1 MANSNPL
8 LTGRGSR
15 QLLQPPSG
23 GFFARPRRVPIL
35 RPTVKE
41 APGRGPGPANTPGF
55 PTIGSF
61 PNNFFAMPLASSP
74 IGVFDSGVG
83 GLSVLRALLAAL
95 PDERFVYLADSA
107 HAPYGERGDAY
118 VAARTHAITQY
129 LREQHHIKALVVAC
143 NTATAAAIHEVRSNH
158 PELPL
163 VGLEPAIKPALAVT
177 KTGHVGVIG
186 TRGTLTS
193 AKFGRLMNALSDQAH
208 FVVQPCD
215 GLAHAIERSV
225 AQPAPAADSPVDAT
239 ETGALCERYLQA
251 MGTFGTAPGQMDTL
265 VLGCTHY
272 IFAARELRALVGP
285 DVQFI
290 ETGEPVARQTR
301 RLLEA
306 AGLLYRPSA
315 ESAHKGAAPPP
326 QPCPVQLLTTGPVAM
341 MEAAAQR
348 WLHLPA
354 QCCASVSVK

>member
-1 MANSNPL
+1 
-8 LTGRGSR
+8 
-15 QLLQPPSG
+15 
-23 GFFARPRRVPIL
+23 
-35 RPTVKE
+35 
-41 APGRGPGPANTPGF
+41 
-55 PTIGSF
+55 
-61 PNNFFAMPLASSP
+61 MPQASSP

-83 GLSVLRALLAAL
+83 GLSVLRALLAAM
-95 PDERFVYLADSA
+95 PHERFVYLADSA
-107 HAPYGERGDAY
+107 NAPYGERGDAY

-129 LREQHHIKALVVAC
+129 LCEQHGIKALVVAC
-143 NTATAAAIHEVRSNH
+143 NTATAAAIHEVRSSH
-158 PELPL
+158 PTLPL

-193 AKFGRLMNALSDQAH
+193 AKFGKLMASLAGQAQ

-225 AQPAPAADSPVDAT
+225 AQPVQSSQHTGDVIAAT
-239 ETGALCERYLQA
+239 ETGALCQRYIEA
-251 MGTFGTAPGQMDTL
+251 MGTFGNAPEQMDTL

-272 IFAARELRALVGP
+272 IFVAHELRALVGP

-306 AGLLYRPSA
+306 AGLLHVPAETRPDQPHA
-315 ESAHKGAAPPP
+315 TPHGATP
-326 QPCPVQLLTTGPVAM
+326 PVQLLTTGPVAM
-341 MEAAAQR
+341 LEAAAQR
-348 WLHLPA
+348 WLDLPA
-354 QCCASVSVK
+354 SCCQSVQVP